1 MATNITINREILY
14 YIMRECG
21 DGDQREIL
29 NTLLRQQ
36 MQDNAKAIAD
46 AIEQGGMTGTTI
58 TFEV

>member
-14 YIMRECG
+14 YIMRECA

>member
-14 YIMRECG
+14 YIMRECA

-36 MQDNAKAIAD
+36 MQDNAKAIALQSRK
-46 AIEQGGMTGTTI
+46 AA
-58 TFEV
+58 